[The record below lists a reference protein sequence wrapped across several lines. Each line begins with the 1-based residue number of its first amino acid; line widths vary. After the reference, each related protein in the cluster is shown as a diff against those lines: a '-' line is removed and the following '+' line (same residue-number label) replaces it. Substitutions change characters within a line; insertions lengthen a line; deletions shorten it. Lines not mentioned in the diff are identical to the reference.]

1 MTVFIAVVVTVVAL
15 AIVVY
20 PFFRR
25 RPGSSREAKPD
36 QGRPGLDAADSEETV
51 DLDAEIEAEVREMR
65 RSRVR
70 LCPQCGQKVRGSSR
84 FCSSCGTDLRRG
96 ESVD

>member
-25 RPGSSREAKPD
+25 RPGSSRAGMPD
-36 QGRPGLDAADSEETV
+36 RGGPGQGAADSRGV
-51 DLDAEIEAEVREMR
+51 ADLDAEIEAQVKELRQ
-65 RSRVR
+65 SRAR
-70 LCPQCGQKVRGSSR
+70 FCPQCGQRVGESSR
-84 FCSSCGTDLRRG
+84 FCSSCGTDLREG
-96 ESVD
+96 GS